1 MLTHTQTLS
10 HTLQLIQSYDLC
22 IGLVVLFG
30 MVVFLKS
37 FAFGFQF
44 WLFHNI
50 LNQLKKKKE
59 RKEIP
64 EATFS
69 QLSPNVKEK
78 PGPQPK
84 RQEDVK
90 TGNTLPNQPVTPAH
104 PAPHPAPPSLLTHHI
119 IRRKQ

>member
-59 RKEIP
+59 RK
-64 EATFS
+64 
-69 QLSPNVKEK
+69 
-78 PGPQPK
+78 
-84 RQEDVK
+84 
-90 TGNTLPNQPVTPAH
+90 
-104 PAPHPAPPSLLTHHI
+104 
-119 IRRKQ
+119 